1 MFCRADG
8 DFIRPQT
15 LLRQFKKVLQE
26 AGLPEKRL
34 HDLRHTAATLLLG
47 MGVEMKVIQD
57 ILGHSN
63 IATTANIYAHVL
75 PAMRQDAM
83 KKMDELLGRRT
94 RSAE

>member
-1 MFCRADG
+1 MSE
-8 DFIRPQT
+8 IRG
-15 LLRQFKKVLQE
+15 RY
-26 AGLPEKRL
+26 
-34 HDLRHTAATLLLG
+34 LRHTAATLLLG

-75 PAMRQDAM
+75 PSMRQDAM
-83 KKMDELLGRRT
+83 KKMDGLPGRRT

>member
-1 MFCRADG
+1 
-8 DFIRPQT
+8 
-15 LLRQFKKVLQE
+15 LRQFKKVLQE